1 MLFTEVCGRALP
13 RSPSR
18 LSRRRIKTVFRN
30 QRHMELLLF
39 IRLRAIRLHSQ
50 RYYSGR
56 LPICAPACASA
67 ISARKPVSCARRPFA
82 RACGDPGCLL
92 CPRGGAARRRWPIR
106 RPTYAVLQRR
116 REFGIR
122 IDSTA
127 RVRSESARRESI
139 SHSSPFRSQAD
150 DRRSISKRLIMIGF
164 MRRSQDCSREMR
176 FGPSERA
183 ERHTPSNRVLHT
195 YMSRTG
201 EIPQPST
208 YLAVLTMSNTSRVVS
223 LLRIEQVLFLIPQY
237 ANWVIIDPDDSI
249 RCGSFVACLRTPPGT
264 SFGPVSARNRALATP
279 DHSIAETLGDCS
291 G

>member
-1 MLFTEVCGRALP
+1 M
-13 RSPSR
+13 
-18 LSRRRIKTVFRN
+18 FRN

-116 REFGIR
+116 REIEIR

-139 SHSSPFRSQAD
+139 SHSSAFRSQAD

-249 RCGSFVACLRTPPGT
+249 CCLNQMLRDLRFGSGSFVACLRTPPGT
-264 SFGPVSARNRALATP
+264 SFGLVSARNRALATRITQLRK
-279 DHSIAETLGDCS
+279 HSAIAPAELPPGTSRMCIE
-291 G
+291 